1 MSNRPKLHKGR
12 FRGTDSN
19 GNDRYAADYYSKHEV
34 DEYIKELEAKNESL
48 VANYSK
54 SDIELEE
61 ENFALKATI
70 ARIDTVVARMI
81 NEEVWTD
88 DGHRIAEIIRG
99 DKQALEN
106 DDE

>member
-1 MSNRPKLHKGR
+1 MPEMQVSEKQALQNENNDLHQRIREK
-12 FRGTDSN
+12 
-19 GNDRYAADYYSKHEV
+19 DYR
-34 DEYIKELEAKNESL
+34 IKELEAKNESL

-81 NEEVWTD
+81 NEEVWAD